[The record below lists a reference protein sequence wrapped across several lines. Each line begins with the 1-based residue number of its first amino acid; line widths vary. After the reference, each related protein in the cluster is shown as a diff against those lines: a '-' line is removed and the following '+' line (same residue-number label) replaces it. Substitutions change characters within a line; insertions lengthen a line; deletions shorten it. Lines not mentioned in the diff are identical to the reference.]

1 MLSPLREVF
10 CVCVCV
16 FSVGFYSLV
25 LIYILFFVQECSMRI
40 GIYRRTL
47 HHPCPHGA
55 ASIFRTTVVKSD
67 TKKKK
72 ASHQQKKKTR
82 TKPHHFNQ
90 TNKQWFSLLHSTFVT
105 QNLVSNGVIRV
116 FKLLTLLVGTNQIFL
131 CNTYLISC
139 VGIVVDA
146 VPK

>member
-10 CVCVCV
+10 CVCVFCW
-16 FSVGFYSLV
+16 V
-25 LIYILFFVQECSMRI
+25 LFISFNLHFIFCSGMFHENWYLSQNFTSPMSSR
-40 GIYRRTL
+40 GRQHLQNHCGQVRYKEKK
-47 HHPCPHGA
+47 
-55 ASIFRTTVVKSD
+55 SISST
-67 TKKKK
+67 
-72 ASHQQKKKTR
+72 KKKTR